1 MRSQLIIL
9 LTVVLFAVAMSACGG
24 AAPANS
30 SNAAVNAAN
39 ALKANTNNP
48 LETTKSAAEQTLNDA
63 PTLAPVFKAYCAAIK
78 GKNEV
83 AIRKVYSQ
91 DTIKFFE
98 DQMKKDKVP
107 TLLKY
112 LENDKVDKTCEARNE
127 QITGDKGVAEVKAD
141 SYPNGIK
148 VVFVKENGEWKMTN
162 KSPEIDNMKSSSKAN
177 SAAK

>member
-1 MRSQLIIL
+1 MRSQIIFCSA
-9 LTVVLFAVAMSACGG
+9 VVLFAAFMLACGG
-24 AAPANS
+24 PAPANS
-30 SNAAVNAAN
+30 NSAPANAAN
-39 ALKANTNNP
+39 AVKANTNNP
-48 LETTKSAAEQTLNDA
+48 LETTKAPAEQTVNDA

-78 GKNEV
+78 GKNEA

-91 DTIKFFE
+91 DTIRFFE

-112 LENDKVDKTCEARNE
+112 LENDKVEKTCEARNE